1 MWPMMRGI
9 TELQRR
15 AWPNWFFTV
24 SAGLSVGLMACL
36 FVAAAALYL
45 WPVVGLLAAALVAMA
60 VFASLEADSQATRN
74 LALAVLVLALALALA
89 VCAIVG
95 LNRTISE
102 LQSTPSTTRSELTL
116 PKLPW
121 SN

>member
-1 MWPMMRGI
+1 MMRGI

-36 FVAAAALYL
+36 FV
-45 WPVVGLLAAALVAMA
+45 
-60 VFASLEADSQATRN
+60 ADSQATRN